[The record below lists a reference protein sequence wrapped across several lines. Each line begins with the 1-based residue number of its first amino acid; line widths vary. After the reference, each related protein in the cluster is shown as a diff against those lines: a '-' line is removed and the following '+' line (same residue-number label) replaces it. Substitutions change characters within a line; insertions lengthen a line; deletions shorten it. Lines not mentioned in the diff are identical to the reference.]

1 MYEDKTLVCK
11 ECGAEFVFTAGE
23 QEFYAERGFQNEPQR
38 CKACRDARKN
48 AARSPREYFTAVCAN
63 CGGEARV
70 PFEPKTDRPVYCS
83 ECFAKMRELIL
94 PASQNRRPV
103 GAPVFHVSLS
113 ASCGQSLPAVRS
125 VLQSRKPDLRFSAPC
140 GMLCLSKL
148 QAIGF
153 CVIILHFFR
162 HIGR

>member
-83 ECFAKMRELIL
+83 ECFARTADLICKPE
-94 PASQNRRPV
+94 PASRWGAGFSRFPV
-103 GAPVFHVSLS
+103 RESWTALV
-113 ASCGQSLPAVRS
+113 CGKVG
-125 VLQSRKPDLRFSAPC
+125 LQSRKPDLRFSAPC

-148 QAIGF
+148 QTIGF

>member
-70 PFEPKTDRPVYCS
+70 PFEPKTDRESWTALVCGKVGFAEQKAGLAFFRAVWYALPVKI
-83 ECFAKMRELIL
+83 AK
-94 PASQNRRPV
+94 
-103 GAPVFHVSLS
+103 
-113 ASCGQSLPAVRS
+113 
-125 VLQSRKPDLRFSAPC
+125 
-140 GMLCLSKL
+140 
-148 QAIGF
+148 IGF

>member
-1 MYEDKTLVCK
+1 MLLEAAAVRNINPVSNQQAFFDGNSVRANHLSREVTKMYEDKTLVCK
-11 ECGAEFVFTAGE
+11 ECGNEFVFTAGE

-83 ECFAKMRELIL
+83 ECFAKMRE
-94 PASQNRRPV
+94 N
-103 GAPVFHVSLS
+103 G
-113 ASCGQSLPAVRS
+113 
-125 VLQSRKPDLRFSAPC
+125 
-140 GMLCLSKL
+140 
-148 QAIGF
+148 
-153 CVIILHFFR
+153 
-162 HIGR
+162 

>member
-70 PFEPKTDRPVYCS
+70 
-83 ECFAKMRELIL
+83 
-94 PASQNRRPV
+94 
-103 GAPVFHVSLS
+103 
-113 ASCGQSLPAVRS
+113 
-125 VLQSRKPDLRFSAPC
+125 QSRKPDLRFSAPC

-148 QAIGF
+148 QTIGF